1 MIKYSIL
8 DNTKEELSSNITVRL
23 DDTHFKGTI
32 ITYDPIKLIDDEI
45 HYSIIF
51 HVLYYNGIQKA
62 GDILTCIKPTEK
74 DTLLEICS
82 NIFNDLLILFK
93 GEIQYDT

>member
-8 DNTKEELSSNITVRL
+8 DNSKQELSSNVTIRL
-23 DDTHFKGTI
+23 DDTYFKGTI
-32 ITYDPIKLIDDEI
+32 ITYDPIKLIDDKI

-51 HVLYYNGIQKA
+51 HILCYNGIEKT

-74 DTLLEICS
+74 DILLEICS
-82 NIFNDLLILFK
+82 DVFNDLLKLFK
-93 GEIQYDT
+93 GEIKYDT